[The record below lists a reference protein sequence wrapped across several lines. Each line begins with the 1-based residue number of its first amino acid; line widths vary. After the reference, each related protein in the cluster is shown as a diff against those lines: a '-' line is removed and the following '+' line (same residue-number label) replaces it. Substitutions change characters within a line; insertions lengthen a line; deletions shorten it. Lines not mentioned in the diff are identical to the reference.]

1 VHKYAKNQK
10 YIKRKLMYEGKI
22 LMPQKFQL
30 I

>member
-1 VHKYAKNQK
+1 
-10 YIKRKLMYEGKI
+10 MYEGKI